1 MFNKYNKNYIIKEY
15 IYNNMNDL
23 ERDLKELEEQELII
37 QKGGTDNKI
46 VNNKKNVILKNN
58 CNLESFSP
66 QKPFLKWVGGKTQII
81 KEILEKFPVK
91 INNYHEI
98 FLGGGSVLLGV
109 LSLIEENKLEIKNIY
124 AYDLNKTL
132 IYLYKNIQTKRDDF
146 IKEIKKIVDE
156 NNAIDGNVINRKPK
170 NIDEAKTS
178 QESYYY
184 WIRKKYNEM
193 NDENKI
199 SVLGSA
205 YFLFLNKTCF
215 RGLYRVG
222 PNGFNV
228 PYGHYK
234 NPSIYDVDTINI
246 ISKLI
251 KNVIFTHASFEESL
265 LNVKKRDMVYC
276 DPPYVPLN
284 ATSFVSYT
292 ADGFEGVLHEK
303 LFKILDELKNKN
315 INWMMSNSDTK
326 LVTDA
331 FSNKTKYNTEKILC
345 RRAIHSKKP
354 DSKTNEVII
363 TSF

>member
-1 MFNKYNKNYIIKEY
+1 MDDLDKDLQELEQEEIIVKKGKVKKEKIIIVDKKEQLIKDKYN
-15 IYNNMNDL
+15 L
-23 ERDLKELEEQELII
+23 EPSEL
-37 QKGGTDNKI
+37 
-46 VNNKKNVILKNN
+46 
-58 CNLESFSP
+58 

-81 KEILEKFPVK
+81 TEILKDYPIK
-91 INNYHEI
+91 INDYHEI

-109 LSLIEENKLEIKNIY
+109 LSLIQENKIEIRNIH

-132 IYLYKNIQTKRDDF
+132 IYLYKNIQTKCNDF

-156 NNAIDGNVINRKPK
+156 NNAIDSDEINRKPK

-193 NDENKI
+193 NENNKI

-234 NPSIYDVDTINI
+234 NPGIYDVKTLKTISN
-246 ISKLI
+246 LI
-251 KNVIFTHASFEESL
+251 KDVNFVHTSFETSL
-265 LNVKKRDMVYC
+265 LNVKKGDMVYC
-276 DPPYVPLN
+276 DPPYVPEN

-303 LFKILDELKNKN
+303 LFKMLDELKNKN

-331 FSNKTKYNTEKILC
+331 FSDKKKYTIDKILC
-345 RRAIHSKKP
+345 RRAINSKKP
-354 DSKTNEVII
+354 ESKTNEVIVK
-363 TSF
+363 SY